1 MEKINLIQTI
11 VSIETG
17 VSIESLRGNSRKA
30 NIILARHLSMYFCRW
45 YSDQSLSRIA
55 AKHGKD
61 NHGTVIN
68 ACSSV
73 DSQLRTNKNYNNLY
87 QRILIKVKQIN

>member
-11 VSIETG
+11 VSRETG
-17 VSIESLRGNSRKA
+17 VTVEALRGQSRKA
-30 NIILARHLSMYFCRW
+30 NVILARHLSMYFCRW
-45 YSDQSLSRIA
+45 YSEQSLLRIA

-61 NHGTVIN
+61 THGTVIN

-73 DSQLRTNKNYNNLY
+73 DNQKKTNKSYNDIY
-87 QRILIKVKQIN
+87 QRILNQVKQTK